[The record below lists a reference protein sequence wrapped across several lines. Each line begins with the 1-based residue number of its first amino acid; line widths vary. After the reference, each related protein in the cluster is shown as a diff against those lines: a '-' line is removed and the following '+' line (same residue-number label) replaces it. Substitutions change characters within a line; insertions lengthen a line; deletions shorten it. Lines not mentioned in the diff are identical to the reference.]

1 MEVGSA
7 SAFRAERGNTTS
19 VAGGHVRAPRGEG
32 VGRDATEAY
41 YWSSLAAETVGVE
54 LQEKAAAT
62 RFELGEGI
70 SRQARADADERVDAW
85 RAARKPAPSAPKPAP
100 SAPRPAGDAD
110 FDGTTTPDKL

>member
-1 MEVGSA
+1 MY
-7 SAFRAERGNTTS
+7 RD
-19 VAGGHVRAPRGEG
+19 GEG

-70 SRQARADADERVDAW
+70 SRQARADADERADAW

-100 SAPRPAGDAD
+100 SASKPAPSASKPAGDAD
-110 FDGTTTPDKL
+110 SDGTTTPDKL